1 MAVPWQQSA
10 ADLFSALWL
19 NAMPTVEMTAHL
31 YRFFPQL
38 ENRDITVPAGS
49 VADVLGAV
57 NEIAPGFT
65 DYVLDEQ
72 GALRRHVN
80 LCINDTLV
88 IDKKTLSDR
97 VPDDGTVFIFQALS
111 GG

>member
-1 MAVPWQQSA
+1 MPWQQFT
-10 ADLFSALWL
+10 ADLFSALRL
-19 NAMPTVEMTAHL
+19 STMPTVEMTQHL

-38 ENRDITVPAGS
+38 ESRAITVPAGS
-49 VADVLGAV
+49 VAEILYAV

-80 LCINDTLV
+80 LCINDTIV
-88 IDKKTLSDR
+88 IDKKTLSDH
-97 VPDDGTVFIFQALS
+97 VPDDATVYIFQALS

>member
-1 MAVPWQQSA
+1 
-10 ADLFSALWL
+10 
-19 NAMPTVEMTAHL
+19 MPSVKMTQHL

-38 ENRDITVPAGS
+38 KDRTINVPTGS
-49 VADVLGAV
+49 VAEILLAI

-65 DYVLDEQ
+65 DYVLDEH

-80 LCINDTLV
+80 LSINDSIV
-88 IDKKTLSDR
+88 VDKVKLSDR
-97 VPDDGTVFIFQALS
+97 IPDDGTVYIFQSLS

>member
-1 MAVPWQQSA
+1 
-10 ADLFSALWL
+10 
-19 NAMPTVEMTAHL
+19 MPHVEMTQHL

-38 ENRDITVPAGS
+38 KDRIIIVHAGS
-49 VADVLGAV
+49 IAEVLFEI

-80 LCINDTLV
+80 ICINDTIV
-88 IDKKTLSDR
+88 IDKIKLSDH
-97 VPDDGTVFIFQALS
+97 VPDDGTVYIFQSLS

>member
-1 MAVPWQQSA
+1 MAMPRQQLS
-10 ADLFSALWL
+10 ADLLSTIWL
-19 NAMPTVEMTAHL
+19 NAMPSVKMTQHL

-38 ENRDITVPAGS
+38 KDQVISVPAGS
-49 VADVLGAV
+49 VAEILLAI

-65 DYVLDEQ
+65 DYVLDEH

-80 LCINDTLV
+80 ISINDNIV
-88 IDKKTLSDR
+88 IDKIKLSDR
-97 VPDDGTVFIFQALS
+97 TPNDGTVYIFQSLS